1 MGNLSNGEVVLLK
14 KRFEKSEPEA
24 ILKWALEK
32 FHPEIA
38 LASSFSAEDNVLIDM
53 LCRISSKPRIF
64 TLDTGRLNQETYDV
78 MEAIREKYGIEIEV
92 YFPQAAAIE
101 KIVKEH
107 GVNLFYR
114 SAELRMLCCRVRK
127 VEPLGRALSGLKAW
141 ITGLRK
147 EQSFARASLE
157 KVEIDTVNGGIVKI
171 NPLADWS
178 YDEVWSYI
186 RRNNVPYNILY
197 EKGYTS
203 IGCAPCTRAISPG
216 EDPRA
221 GRWWWEQRSARECG
235 LHCRR

>member
-114 SAELRMLCCRVRK
+114 SAEFRMLCCRVRK

-147 EQSFARASLE
+147 EQSFARANLE